1 VLDVIGLGAIASLLV
16 NSFIFNYVDAE
27 VKTVFINSFEGINI
41 LISLF
46 PEDSLT
52 SGLDEPIAKNREIAS

>member
-1 VLDVIGLGAIASLLV
+1 MLDAIGLGAIASLLV

-27 VKTVFINSFEGINI
+27 VKTDFINFFEAVNI
-41 LISLF
+41 VISLC
-46 PEDSLT
+46 PEDSLI